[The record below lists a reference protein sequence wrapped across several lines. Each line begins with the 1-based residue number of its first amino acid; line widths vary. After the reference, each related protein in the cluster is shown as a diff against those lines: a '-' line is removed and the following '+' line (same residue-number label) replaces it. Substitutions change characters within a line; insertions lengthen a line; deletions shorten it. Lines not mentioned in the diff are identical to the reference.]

1 MKLEGDKL
9 HDPCSHTTNCT
20 PLPPPL
26 SLLLLFSCLSHSL
39 HFHLP
44 FFPCAFLPLSPARDD
59 HGFLSIPG
67 GVLSHDSGVGGDIL
81 WRELRE
87 LIGLCMDPAKWL
99 HVLRVGRQQEEEIKA
114 GHGQVTHYSAQDAFW
129 PILGPHQLHT
139 YTNLEAQCLLLFS
152 YLQVLM

>member
-1 MKLEGDKL
+1 MRI
-9 HDPCSHTTNCT
+9 PS
-20 PLPPPL
+20 
-26 SLLLLFSCLSHSL
+26 
-39 HFHLP
+39 
-44 FFPCAFLPLSPARDD
+44 SPARDD

-139 YTNLEAQCLLLFS
+139 YTNLEVLCLLLFS